1 MKQIFNEL
9 PRPTFRWMRVNHQEL
24 ETPEVKLVPEAAVE
38 ERHEGSA
45 EVTFF
50 TGRRVP
56 NLEDFAGASQESMK
70 DALEKGNVNCEIS
83 VKDGEKA
90 KVWLD
95 YSLSETV
102 SALVGQLY
110 IKAGKNSDVEV
121 FTTFE
126 GDAPDGLVNVLFYVE
141 AGENANVNVSKVQIH
156 GSHVRHIDQRY
167 THDGKG
173 SKVKFVSAEVGG
185 KETLVY
191 VRTDLDH
198 DESDF
203 KSQTMY
209 LGSENQLFDF
219 PIGFRPK
226 ESRPIR
232 TFSRRELSWEPAAN
246 ISAARSIF
254 CEAARKLWATKKI
267 HVCSL
272 IRASI
277 PFPFRC
283 FFARKMMSLATTP
296 QVPAR

>member
-95 YSLSETV
+95 YGLSETV

-156 GSHVRHIDQRY
+156 GSHVRHFDQR
-167 THDGKG
+167 
-173 SKVKFVSAEVGG
+173 
-185 KETLVY
+185 
-191 VRTDLDH
+191 
-198 DESDF
+198 
-203 KSQTMY
+203 
-209 LGSENQLFDF
+209 
-219 PIGFRPK
+219 
-226 ESRPIR
+226 
-232 TFSRRELSWEPAAN
+232 
-246 ISAARSIF
+246 
-254 CEAARKLWATKKI
+254 
-267 HVCSL
+267 
-272 IRASI
+272 
-277 PFPFRC
+277 
-283 FFARKMMSLATTP
+283 
-296 QVPAR
+296 

>member
-102 SALVGQLY
+102 SPLWDSFISRRAKIAMSRSLRL
-110 IKAGKNSDVEV
+110 
-121 FTTFE
+121 
-126 GDAPDGLVNVLFYVE
+126 
-141 AGENANVNVSKVQIH
+141 SK
-156 GSHVRHIDQRY
+156 
-167 THDGKG
+167 
-173 SKVKFVSAEVGG
+173 EMP
-185 KETLVY
+185 
-191 VRTDLDH
+191 RTD
-198 DESDF
+198 S
-203 KSQTMY
+203 S
-209 LGSENQLFDF
+209 
-219 PIGFRPK
+219 
-226 ESRPIR
+226 
-232 TFSRRELSWEPAAN
+232 
-246 ISAARSIF
+246 
-254 CEAARKLWATKKI
+254 
-267 HVCSL
+267 
-272 IRASI
+272 
-277 PFPFRC
+277 
-283 FFARKMMSLATTP
+283 MSSFM
-296 QVPAR
+296 